1 MDKEL
6 REIIEESASGFNDCK
21 DHSFHNIEVIC
32 TICLAKAIL
41 KWHNKEVLEASIEQN
56 NWIKMHLTDLL
67 IQNNLSL
74 DWQLRGCPI
83 GGMSGEHDVDEFY
96 KE

>member
-1 MDKEL
+1 MDDATLEIEKIVNSNAYYGVKEL
-6 REIIEESASGFNDCK
+6 CE
-21 DHSFHNIEVIC
+21 
-32 TICLAKAIL
+32 AIL
-41 KWHNKEVLEASIEQN
+41 KWHNKKVLEASIEQN